1 MQILWFVDPT
11 EALAVLLNQPSQIVK
26 HKMVATVFLIISLS
40 AIILFLA

>member
-11 EALAVLLNQPSQIVK
+11 EALTVLLNQPSKIVK
-26 HKMVATVFLIISLS
+26 DKMAATVFLITSLS